1 MVMFRVTD
9 VDSDVADWFGLEV
22 RPDGRS
28 NVHEYDR
35 LLGVG
40 TGLLYSRSIYV
51 YFHTT
56 PSANCSEGRQV
67 TETTRRTVV
76 DVNAVDQL
84 EFADDTR

>member
-1 MVMFRVTD
+1 MFRVTD

-40 TGLLYSRSIYV
+40 TGLLYSIGLSTFISI
-51 YFHTT
+51 
-56 PSANCSEGRQV
+56 
-67 TETTRRTVV
+67 RRHLRTAAKVV
-76 DVNAVDQL
+76 KLLKQL
-84 EFADDTR
+84 GGLS